1 MMDNISE
8 TSYSQPITFGGLLVL
23 IGLVQIIALSSFA
36 TGIRSGPP
44 HYNIVTSTPWYG
56 SGDSGRPLSK
66 IAAEA
71 GYDMSLPFV
80 NIAEADTLERNHLL
94 KLLVGI
100 SVAVLATIGIA
111 AVMRYFG
118 CYWPASLAGAT
129 FVPGIMLIRVLVW
142 SL

>member
-1 MMDNISE
+1 MRDNISE

-23 IGLVQIIALSSFA
+23 IGFVQIMALSSFA
-36 TGIRSGPP
+36 TGIRSGSP
-44 HYNIVTSTPWYG
+44 HYNIVTTTPWYG

-80 NIAEADTLERNHLL
+80 TRAEADTLERNRLL
-94 KLLVGI
+94 RLWAGI

-111 AVMRYFG
+111 AVMRHFG
-118 CYWPASLAGAT
+118 CYWPASIAGAA
-129 FVPGIMLIRVLVW
+129 FAPGIMLVRIL
-142 SL
+142 LLC